1 MAQTPAVQSYALDGM
16 RRSQCRRAWVT
27 LCKKGRIGARSDP
40 SEVAPQFMWSH
51 LPHQSH
57 NLARRVLCHRPM
69 QSAPFRKIPKLG
81 SLPEIW
87 LRKVNQSFLPS
98 NLNGQKAIS
107 KAKLIVIKPRLL
119 FRGNLAQQQTVAIA
133 SRLLKNE
140 WKIMPLGPRNTITIK
155 GHCAQ
160 SVVRHMPQDNLKQP
174 QVPERSV

>member
-1 MAQTPAVQSYALDGM
+1 M

-57 NLARRVLCHRPM
+57 NLARRVLRHRPM
-69 QSAPFRKIPKLG
+69 QSAPFLQAPRLRCLPKIR
-81 SLPEIW
+81 
-87 LRKVNQSFLPS
+87 LRKVNQSFLPR
-98 NLNGQKAIS
+98 NLNRQKAIS
-107 KAKLIVIKPRLL
+107 KAKLIVIKPRQL
-119 FRGNLAQQQTVAIA
+119 FRAHVAQQQTVATA
-133 SRLLKNE
+133 STLLKDQR
-140 WKIMPLGPRNTITIK
+140 KVVPLGPRHTISIK

-160 SVVRHMPQDNLKQP
+160 SVVWHMPQDNFKES